1 MVWVVVSVVVFFF
14 ECFLVLFFLVD
25 FLAPAASL
33 EADLDSVVV
42 VCVPVTGFLDD
53 LVSVEVELDWANAP
67 VGSAIARAR
76 ASNRSMFFLTVSLLF
91 AASTIA
97 SRRGDCARAGMNAA

>member
-1 MVWVVVSVVVFFF
+1 LVWVVVLVVVFFF
-14 ECFLVLFFLVD
+14 ELFLVLFFLVD

-42 VCVPVTGFLDD
+42 VCVPVAGFLEDF
-53 LVSVEVELDWANAP
+53 VSVEVELDCANAP

-76 ASNRSMFFLTVSLLF
+76 ASNRSRDFLTLLLL
-91 AASTIA
+91 SP
-97 SRRGDCARAGMNAA
+97 RALLHRVEETLHAPA